1 MPELPEVETIVRD
14 LAPLLTGARIIRVQ
28 VWDPLL
34 VRFPEGEDFNRRL
47 TGGIIRDM
55 TRRGK
60 YIVIGLDHN
69 LTWLVHLRMTGRM
82 LARLG
87 QGERHLRAQFTLD
100 NGLCLSYCDLRRFGD
115 MWAFF
120 PGEEEHLG
128 GFQTLGPEPLSE
140 EFNQDWLLQAF
151 ARRKAPVKALLLNQS
166 IVAGLGNIYV
176 DEALFVAG
184 IHPGRQGYS
193 LTEEECGK
201 LAAAVKEVIQKAI
214 SSRGTTFRDYRSG
227 LGTAG
232 EYQQLLQVYGRKGEE
247 CTHCGTLLDCMRIG
261 GRTSVYCPRCQKQK

>member
-1 MPELPEVETIVRD
+1 MPELPEVQTIVSD
-14 LAPLLTGARIIRVQ
+14 LAPLLTGARILRVQ
-28 VWDPLL
+28 VWDSLL

-47 TGGIIRDM
+47 TGSIIRAM

-60 YIVIGLDHN
+60 YIVIGLDQD

-82 LARLG
+82 LARLE

-100 NGLCLSYCDLRRFGD
+100 NGICLSYCDLRRFGD

-140 EFNQDWLLQAF
+140 AFNRDWLMTTF
-151 ARRKAPVKALLLNQS
+151 AGRKAAVKALLLNQC

-176 DEALFVAG
+176 DEALFMAG
-184 IHPGRQGYS
+184 IHPARPGCS
-193 LTEEECGK
+193 LTPEECGT
-201 LAAAVKEVIQKAI
+201 LVEAVKTIIQRAI
-214 SSRGTTFRDYRSG
+214 FGRGTTFRDYRSG

-232 EYQQLLQVYGRKGEE
+232 EYQQLLQVYGRKGEP
-247 CTHCGTLLDCMRIG
+247 CANCGGMLESNRIG
-261 GRTSVYCPRCQKQK
+261 GRTTVYCPRCQL